1 MVGWHH
7 QLSAHEFQ
15 QTPGDSE
22 EQETW
27 VRPLGWKDPLE
38 KGKATHCSILTW
50 RIPWIIQPAYG
61 VTESHMTK
69 QLFHFHFQFSS
80 VQSVS
85 LVRLFATP

>member
-27 VRPLGWKDPLE
+27 CAQSMGSQRVGHYL
-38 KGKATHCSILTW
+38 
-50 RIPWIIQPAYG
+50 
-61 VTESHMTK
+61 VTK
-69 QLFHFHFQFSS
+69 QQQCVYMIISFQ
-80 VQSVS
+80 V
-85 LVRLFATP
+85 LHII

>member
-1 MVGWHH
+1 MVASVV
-7 QLSAHEFQ
+7 QLVKNPPAV
-15 QTPGDSE
+15 
-22 EQETW
+22 QETW